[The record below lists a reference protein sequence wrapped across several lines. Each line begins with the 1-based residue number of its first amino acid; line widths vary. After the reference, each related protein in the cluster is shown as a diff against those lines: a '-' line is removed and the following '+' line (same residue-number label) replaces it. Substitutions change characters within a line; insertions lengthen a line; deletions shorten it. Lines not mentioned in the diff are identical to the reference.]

1 MANGDGGS
9 PPMTPEQLDALITRM
24 AVLNDAMADQK
35 ITADEV
41 RVIQEDRL
49 EALKE
54 ELKENGVKLE
64 SQTAQLELHKEA
76 MRLQREDIQN
86 AQKQLELQL
95 KNGEISQRKFDLE
108 EQELKLQQKQV
119 ESLEQELGIEA
130 QLTDEQK
137 KQAKGQEAL
146 NKKKELFKEYAT
158 AAFEALQKQVTSAI
172 ALGRAMNDMQVDLVK
187 AGGGAE
193 FLKNTFMEMGDDG
206 TFEMQKEAVI
216 GLNDS
221 MSNFSDLN
229 DAQRVKLAEQQVLFE
244 RLGVSADQTG
254 KIMEH
259 AMMAMGE
266 SMEGAMGVQ
275 LELAGAARE
284 LGIPASKIMDGFASA
299 MPDLAKFG
307 KGATQEFI
315 RLQKIAKKTGVSV
328 DKLMGAMGKFDTIDG
343 AAEAAGNLNAVLGL
357 NVNAMDLMNM
367 SESERIM
374 HLREQLQL
382 SGKSFD
388 SMNRMERLAA
398 AEAMGVEVDAL
409 AKLMRKQE
417 EKIDLDKSVAMGQDE
432 LRETSQN
439 LKTEQEIQQEIQEAA
454 IGNSKAVAAA
464 FGDMARFVDEVVIG
478 LSFAGPLISGVLGVA
493 LTGAIGKLKEKF
505 VDFFVGMA
513 EASNKSA
520 DEVEEAGPKI
530 KSFMSDTAEGVKELG
545 QAATSNAKGILA
557 FGAAFLM
564 MGAGVAVAALG
575 VAELV
580 KSFSGFNA
588 GEILAIAVALGV
600 FGATMVGLGYMLVL
614 AAPALAGAAIPL
626 LAFGA
631 AMLMMGGAVALAA
644 IGLSMATPQLLAL
657 VTGLAPYAP
666 AMIQMGIALPLMGLG
681 FGAMAVGVGALGL
694 ALKLISTE
702 DLVAISEMA
711 KGFSDFAQ
719 NITSEFT
726 AAMSAIGDFVDAVDD
741 IGKSDVEVF
750 ARLRQEITPLLS
762 APVTPGI
769 AREMQG
775 LSRAAIDYAKAN
787 SRLKMDADDDAFV
800 ALLKALKGAMGTAG
814 GGTGSAAGGGG
825 GGGNTIILQLNGR
838 EFARAVGAA
847 IDSRHDLRLQG

>member
-1 MANGDGGS
+1 MANGDG
-9 PPMTPEQLDALITRM
+9 PMTPEQLEALITRM

-35 ITADEV
+35 VTAEEV
-41 RVIQEDRL
+41 LVIQDDRL

-54 ELKENGVKLE
+54 ELKQNGLALE
-64 SQTAQLELHKEA
+64 SKTAQLELQKEA
-76 MRLQREDIQN
+76 FKLQREDIQTR
-86 AQKQLELQL
+86 QKQLDIQFKAGDLTQRAYELQ
-95 KNGEISQRKFDLE
+95 K
-108 EQELKLQQKQV
+108 QELDLAEKSVSAAEK
-119 ESLEQELGIEA
+119 ELGIEK
-130 QLTDEQK
+130 QLTAEQQ
-137 KQAKGQEAL
+137 KQAKADAKAAKVQELKAKFAGVIFDAL
-146 NKKKELFKEYAT
+146 AAQAKAAVDIGRSFGDMKVELQ
-158 AAFEALQKQVTSAI
+158 AA
-172 ALGRAMNDMQVDLVK
+172 
-187 AGGGAE
+187 AGGAT
-193 FLKNTFMEMGDDG
+193 FLQDTFMSMNKEG
-206 TFEMQKEAVI
+206 TFEMQKEAVV
-216 GLNDS
+216 GLNAS
-221 MSNFSDLN
+221 MKNFSLLT
-229 DAQRVKLAEQQVLFE
+229 ASQRKDLAEQQVLFG
-244 RLGVSADQTG
+244 RLGVTADQTG
-254 KIMEH
+254 KIMQG
-259 AMMAMGE
+259 AMTTFGM
-266 SMEGAMGVQ
+266 SMEEAKGVQ
-275 LELAGAARE
+275 LELAGAARD
-284 LGIPASKIMDGFASA
+284 LGIPTGEMMDSFASA
-299 MPDLAKFG
+299 MPNLAKFG
-307 KGATQEFI
+307 KGATKEFK
-315 RLQKIAKKTGVSV
+315 RLQVIAKKTGLSF
-328 DKLMGAMGKFDTIDG
+328 DTMMNAMGQFDTIDG
-343 AAEAAGNLNAVLGL
+343 AAEAAANLNSVLGL
-357 NVNAMDLMNM
+357 NVNAMDMLNM

-374 HLREQLQL
+374 HLRDQLKL

-388 SMNRMERLAA
+388 NMNKLERKAA
-398 AEAMGVEVDAL
+398 AEAMGIEVDQLGAL
-409 AKLMRKQE
+409 MNSTG
-417 EKIDLDKSVAMGQDE
+417 EKIDLDKEMVMTQGE
-432 LRETSQN
+432 LTKTSQQ
-439 LKTEQEIQQEIQEAA
+439 LVTSQEREQKKQEA
-454 IGNSKAVAAA
+454 IVGSSKELANTISNMVAGFDNFIISLGIFGSVFTAVLGTV
-464 FGDMARFVDEVVIG
+464 FTMGVEKARKAFVDMVSG
-478 LSFAGPLISGVLGVA
+478 AGEA
-493 LTGAIGKLKEKF
+493 MEEGAE
-505 VDFFVGMA
+505 
-513 EASNKSA
+513 SA
-520 DEVEEAGPKI
+520 EEAGPKV
-530 KSFMSDTAEGVKELG
+530 KSFMTETAEGVKDLG
-545 QAATSNAKGILA
+545 EAATSNAKGILA

-588 GEILAIAVALGV
+588 TEILAIAVALGV

-614 AAPALAGAAIPL
+614 AAPALAGAAVPL

-762 APVTPGI
+762 APVTPGV

-800 ALLKALKGAMGTAG
+800 ALLKALKGAVGTVG
-814 GGTGSAAGGGG
+814 GGGSASGGGG

>member
-1 MANGDGGS
+1 MANGDG
-9 PPMTPEQLDALITRM
+9 PMTPEQLDALITRM

-35 ITADEV
+35 VTAEEV
-41 RVIQEDRL
+41 LVIQDDRL

-54 ELKENGVKLE
+54 ELKQNGLALE
-64 SQTAQLELHKEA
+64 SKTAQLELQKEA
-76 MRLQREDIQN
+76 FKLQREDIQ
-86 AQKQLELQL
+86 ARQKQLDIQFKAGDLTQRAYELQ
-95 KNGEISQRKFDLE
+95 K
-108 EQELKLQQKQV
+108 QELDLAEKSVSAAEK
-119 ESLEQELGIEA
+119 ELGIEK
-130 QLTDEQK
+130 QLTAEQQ
-137 KQAKGQEAL
+137 KQAKADAKAAKVQELKAKFAGVIFDAL
-146 NKKKELFKEYAT
+146 AAQAKAAVDIGRSFGDMKVELQ
-158 AAFEALQKQVTSAI
+158 AA
-172 ALGRAMNDMQVDLVK
+172 
-187 AGGGAE
+187 AGGAT
-193 FLKNTFMEMGDDG
+193 FLQDTFMSMNKEG
-206 TFEMQKEAVI
+206 TFEMQKEAVV
-216 GLNDS
+216 GLNAS
-221 MSNFSDLN
+221 MKNFSLLT
-229 DAQRVKLAEQQVLFE
+229 ASQRKDLAEQQVLFG
-244 RLGVSADQTG
+244 RLGVTADQTG
-254 KIMEH
+254 KIMQG
-259 AMMAMGE
+259 AMTTFGM
-266 SMEGAMGVQ
+266 SMEQAKGIQ
-275 LELAGAARE
+275 LELAGAARD
-284 LGIPASKIMDGFASA
+284 LGIPTGEMMDSFASA
-299 MPDLAKFG
+299 MPNLAKFG
-307 KGATQEFI
+307 KGATKEFK
-315 RLQKIAKKTGVSV
+315 RLQVIAKKTGLSF
-328 DKLMGAMGKFDTIDG
+328 DTMMNAMGQFDTIDG
-343 AAEAAGNLNAVLGL
+343 AAEAAANLNSVLGL
-357 NVNAMDLMNM
+357 NVNAMDMLNM

-374 HLREQLQL
+374 HLRDQLKL

-388 SMNRMERLAA
+388 NMNKLERKAA
-398 AEAMGVEVDAL
+398 AEAMGIEVDQLGAL
-409 AKLMRKQE
+409 MNSTG
-417 EKIDLDKSVAMGQDE
+417 EKIDLDKEMVMTQGE
-432 LRETSQN
+432 LTKTSQQ
-439 LKTEQEIQQEIQEAA
+439 LVTSQEREQKKQEA
-454 IGNSKAVAAA
+454 IVGSSKELANTISNMVAGFDNFIISLGVFGSVFTAVLGTV
-464 FGDMARFVDEVVIG
+464 FTMGVEKARKAFVDMVSG
-478 LSFAGPLISGVLGVA
+478 AGEA
-493 LTGAIGKLKEKF
+493 MEEGAE
-505 VDFFVGMA
+505 
-513 EASNKSA
+513 SA
-520 DEVEEAGPKI
+520 EEAGPKV
-530 KSFMSDTAEGVKELG
+530 KSFMTETAEGVKDLG
-545 QAATSNAKGILA
+545 EAATSNAKGILA
-557 FGAAFLM
+557 FGAAFFL

-614 AAPALAGAAIPL
+614 AAPALAGAAVPL

-762 APVTPGI
+762 APVTPGV